1 MRRILMWS
9 AGPICVGMAFLV
21 AWLFELST
29 EHVLVLAPVIV
40 LGAGAIVGLLVL
52 WAAAARD
59 SLRGVRRRP

>member
-1 MRRILMWS
+1 MRRILVWS
-9 AGPICVGMAFLV
+9 AGPICVGAAFLV
-21 AWLFELST
+21 AWFFELST

-40 LGAGAIVGLLVL
+40 LGAAAVVGLLVL

>member
-1 MRRILMWS
+1 MRRILLWS
-9 AGPICVGMAFLV
+9 AGPICVGAALLV

-40 LGAGAIVGLLVL
+40 LGAAAVVGLLVL

-59 SLRGVRRRP
+59 SLRSVRRRP

>member
-1 MRRILMWS
+1 MRRILVWS
-9 AGPICVGMAFLV
+9 SGPICLGAAFLV

-40 LGAGAIVGLLVL
+40 FGAAAVVGLLVL

-59 SLRGVRRRP
+59 SIRGPRDHS

>member
-1 MRRILMWS
+1 MRRILVWS
-9 AGPICVGMAFLV
+9 AGPICLAAALLV

-40 LGAGAIVGLLVL
+40 LGAAAVVGLLVL

-59 SLRGVRRRP
+59 SVRSVRRRP

>member
-1 MRRILMWS
+1 MRRILVWS
-9 AGPICVGMAFLV
+9 AGPICLVAALLV

-40 LGAGAIVGLLVL
+40 LGAGAVVGLLVL

-59 SLRGVRRRP
+59 SLRGLRRRP